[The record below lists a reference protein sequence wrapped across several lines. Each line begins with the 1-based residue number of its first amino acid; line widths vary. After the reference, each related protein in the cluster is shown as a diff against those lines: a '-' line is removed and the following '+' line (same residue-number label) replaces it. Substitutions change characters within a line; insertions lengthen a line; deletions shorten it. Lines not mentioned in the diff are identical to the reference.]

1 MLQVSRKKLT
11 VLASMVS
18 LAKTEASAAK
28 VPAKVAVKIAE
39 APVPLLAA
47 ALRTAAGVFR
57 GRYPAI
63 VRGFLYYCWVKMMK
77 MSRAKA
83 FRFFFWP
90 LPVSF
95 GQSSRPAG
103 QSDVTLIFRH

>member
-1 MLQVSRKKLT
+1 MNIDVQMGVVGATSVLHVFRRKLT

-18 LAKTEASAAK
+18 LAKTEARAAK
-28 VPAKVAVKIAE
+28 VPASVAVKMAE

-63 VRGFLYYCWVKMMK
+63 VC
-77 MSRAKA
+77 
-83 FRFFFWP
+83 
-90 LPVSF
+90 
-95 GQSSRPAG
+95 
-103 QSDVTLIFRH
+103 